1 MLVRVPGMRTRDN
14 LCRTLSKVGLL
25 TPVGCYSD
33 IVIQIHKVP
42 FPVASSLLSL
52 LIVNLRKLSE
62 RTYPSSLLSSQ

>member
-1 MLVRVPGMRTRDN
+1 MPGLRTRDI
-14 LCRTLSKVGLL
+14 LSGTLSKVGLL
-25 TPVGCYSD
+25 IPVGCYSD
-33 IVIQIHKVP
+33 IIIQIQKEP

>member
-1 MLVRVPGMRTRDN
+1 VPGLRTRDS
-14 LCRTLSKVGLL
+14 LSGTLSKVGLL
-25 TPVGCYSD
+25 IPVGCYSD
-33 IVIQIHKVP
+33 IIIQIQKEP